1 MHWQTKLK
9 GSVPNND
16 KLVFKGEPYSF
27 SFIFDLLKLH
37 NLEAIK
43 CDKIIHQ
50 VICAGIRTHDLLVV
64 SLLPLPIDQ
73 DFHSKCKLHKR
84 AEMS

>member
-1 MHWQTKLK
+1 MK
-9 GSVPNND
+9 ND

-64 SLLPLPIDQ
+64 SLLP
-73 DFHSKCKLHKR
+73 
-84 AEMS
+84 